1 MISPAAL
8 APQVTSF
15 SAAVTAVDDRHVVL
29 AESYF
34 YPTGG
39 GQPADQGTIDAIP
52 VVAVSTEGQAIVHEL
67 ADAPPFEVGDSIDAV
82 VDTDFRRYT
91 TRAHTAS
98 HVLYGAARR
107 HCEELGYAG
116 FDISDER
123 VRIDLETPTPLDTD
137 RLAAIATAANTVV
150 WEDRAVTWEQVPAAA
165 AQEDAAVAFNVKT
178 EEGVFDAEGPVR
190 IVRIAGWD
198 AAACGGTHVR
208 STGAIGPIMLR
219 DVSNP
224 GAGIT
229 RIEFSVGPP
238 AIAQLVDG
246 WATRRRLTQ
255 VLDAPVDGL
264 TDTAESLQAA
274 HERSTA
280 ANEQLAI
287 ELARLRLQQLPRSGT
302 TGWVVGEIDG
312 VPPAGI
318 EAALRAEGPA
328 DAAVIIP
335 GDRLRLMVAAGPA
348 YDAAILVDRVTDSLG
363 GGGGGSPDFAQA
375 GGLPADTTAVMEA
388 VEDVVIELGDAA

>member
-1 MISPAAL
+1 MITPAAL
-8 APQVTSF
+8 RPEVTSF
-15 SAAVTAVDDRHVVL
+15 SAAVTAVDDRRVVL

-34 YPTGG
+34 YPAGG

-52 VVAVSTEGQAIVHEL
+52 VVGVSTDGDSIVHEL
-67 ADAPPFEVGDSIDAV
+67 AEAPPFAVGDTIDAA
-82 VDTDFRRYT
+82 VDIEFRRFT

-98 HVLYGAARR
+98 HVLFGAARR

-123 VRIDLETPTPLDTD
+123 VRIDLETPSTLDTD
-137 RLAAIATAANTVV
+137 RLSAIATAANTVV
-150 WEDRAVTWEQVPAAA
+150 WEDRAVTWEEVPSSAAR
-165 AQEDAAVAFNVKT
+165 EDPSVAFNVKT
-178 EEGVFDAEGPVR
+178 EEGVFDSDGPVR
-190 IVRIAGWD
+190 IVRIADWD

-208 STGAIGPIMLR
+208 STGVVGPIILG

-238 AIAQLVDG
+238 AIARLVDG
-246 WATRRRLTQ
+246 WATRRRLSQ
-255 VLDAPVDGL
+255 VLDAPTDAL
-264 TDTAESLQAA
+264 TDAAENLQDA

-280 ANEQLAI
+280 AHEELAI
-287 ELARLRLQQLPRSGT
+287 ETAHLRLQLLPRSAT
-302 TGWVVGEIDG
+302 TGWVIGEIDG

-318 EAALRAEGPA
+318 EAALRSDGPA

-348 YDAAILVDRVTDSLG
+348 YDAATIIDGVTAALG

-375 GGLPADTTAVMEA
+375 GGLPVDTPAVTEA
-388 VEDVVIELGDAA
+388 VEAVVTELGDPS